1 MAAHTL
7 SLSTPTT
14 STGASYSQHNYRL
27 PNSFPP
33 SLTQILRPQSLQS
46 PWLGTTKI
54 FFQSCSLI
62 TPLSKHRPIK
72 CHSLVQPPHCV
83 ISLSLSLYIY
93 IYTHTHM
100 YICVFE
106 ELCYGGV
113 EIVMICYCSKP
124 ERVSST
130 EIVPKW
136 SSKAIKSFAMG
147 ELEARKL
154 KYPTTGTEAL
164 LMGILIEG
172 TNVAAKFLLANG
184 ISIFKVREET
194 IKLLGKGDMY
204 YFSPEH
210 PPLTESAQRA
220 LDWAVDEKL
229 KSGGSLADKLK
240 NSGHRSLPESEVR
253 RHTESILK
261 GLQCIHENGFVHCDL
276 KLQNVLLCQNDVAK
290 IADFGLAKKSG
301 EKIVGFELR
310 GTPMYMPPET
320 VVVGQQQAA
329 ADVWALGCLVAEMV
343 AGTPPWRC
351 SAEGNVC
358 ESGEITPTHLLL
370 GVWSEKESAG
380 HKIMAALGFNEEKA
394 KELETLISKP
404 GSVED

>member
-14 STGASYSQHNYRL
+14 STGASHSQHNYRL

-46 PWLGTTKI
+46 PWLGSTKLS
-54 FFQSCSLI
+54 FQSCSLM
-62 TPLSKHRPIK
+62 TPLSKHRPINA
-72 CHSLVQPPHCV
+72 
-83 ISLSLSLYIY
+83 
-93 IYTHTHM
+93 T
-100 YICVFE
+100 VF
-106 ELCYGGV
+106 
-113 EIVMICYCSKP
+113 KP

-136 SSKAIKSFAMG
+136 SSNAIKSFAMG

-184 ISIFKVREET
+184 VSIFKVREET

-229 KSGGSLADKLK
+229 KSG
-240 NSGHRSLPESEVR
+240 
-253 RHTESILK
+253 
-261 GLQCIHENGFVHCDL
+261 
-276 KLQNVLLCQNDVAK
+276 
-290 IADFGLAKKSG
+290 
-301 EKIVGFELR
+301 
-310 GTPMYMPPET
+310 
-320 VVVGQQQAA
+320 
-329 ADVWALGCLVAEMV
+329 
-343 AGTPPWRC
+343 
-351 SAEGNVC
+351 

>member
-7 SLSTPTT
+7 SLSTQTT
-14 STGASYSQHNYRL
+14 STGASYSQHNYGL

-46 PWLGTTKI
+46 PWLGTTKL

-62 TPLSKHRPIK
+62 TPLSKHRPINATVLF
-72 CHSLVQPPHCV
+72 SLP
-83 ISLSLSLYIY
+83 
-93 IYTHTHM
+93 TA
-100 YICVFE
+100 
-106 ELCYGGV
+106 
-113 EIVMICYCSKP
+113 KP

-184 ISIFKVREET
+184 ISIFKMREET
-194 IKLLGKGDMY
+194 MKLLGKGDMY

-229 KSGGSLADKLK
+229 KSG
-240 NSGHRSLPESEVR
+240 
-253 RHTESILK
+253 
-261 GLQCIHENGFVHCDL
+261 
-276 KLQNVLLCQNDVAK
+276 
-290 IADFGLAKKSG
+290 
-301 EKIVGFELR
+301 
-310 GTPMYMPPET
+310 
-320 VVVGQQQAA
+320 
-329 ADVWALGCLVAEMV
+329 
-343 AGTPPWRC
+343 
-351 SAEGNVC
+351 

-394 KELETLISKP
+394 KELETLISKR
-404 GSVED
+404 GSLED